1 MSWIKK
7 HGEQITV
14 FLVSYLFFLLTLAE
28 NFSGPH
34 DSINYLNGIV
44 KGHPLINQH
53 HLLYHVSAHYWLRIF
68 QPLFP
73 GVYNYYIIEAFT
85 ALWGSG
91 SLVIV
96 YCFFRK
102 RFNLAA
108 FTCIAGTAV
117 VAFSYGFW
125 FYSVNIEVYAPPL
138 FFILLALYVMTRPQ
152 LKKGD
157 ITKIIILHILAILFH
172 QINILFGIIVLYKL
186 WVERKQI
193 NLVKAIAGYA
203 LAGLILVGGAYFYAG
218 WIVEGQDSFARW
230 TSWMKGYAR
239 QAQYWQPLNAK
250 TPAHVAIGYSH
261 AFIGGHFIFQIP
273 ELHTYID
280 KSLGVHSLHDELFLT
295 RNSSPTFVVVLSSLA
310 ITIAILMISM
320 IVRFILKLKTI
331 VKGNKKLIL
340 PIVYC
345 GAVYSIFFCFW
356 MPEIL
361 EFWIL
366 QSVLLWLL
374 LIGTVPI
381 YRFPLQLKTDAGIV
395 FLVIAFFTVNYFGS
409 IRPLMKKENDWYYH
423 KVIPI
428 MNKTTPNDLV
438 LLQDGWILKDFMD
451 YFGKA
456 KVMPVPW
463 KDSLVPI
470 TNNAITHSLENKGK
484 IYVYPEANNMK
495 IQPNTRY
502 IDSVLHVFSDRKK
515 VYHEG
520 DPLIIVIE

>member
-14 FLVSYLFFLLTLAE
+14 FLISYLFFLLTLAE

-53 HLLYHVSAHYWLRIF
+53 HLLYHVTARYWLVLM

-73 GVYNYYIIEAFT
+73 GVHNYYIVEAFT

-91 SLVIV
+91 SLVV
-96 YCFFRK
+96 AYCFFRK
-102 RFNLAA
+102 RFNLPVFTSAA
-108 FTCIAGTAV
+108 STAV
-117 VAFSYGFW
+117 IAFSYGFW
-125 FYSVNIEVYAPPL
+125 FYSVNIEVYGPPM
-138 FFILLALYVMTRPQ
+138 FFLLLALYVMTRPE
-152 LKKGD
+152 LKKND

-172 QINILFGIIVLYKL
+172 QINILFGIIVLYKF
-186 WVERKQI
+186 WVERQKI
-193 NLVKAIAGYA
+193 NVFKAVAGYA
-203 LAGLILVGGAYFYAG
+203 LAGLIFVGGAYFYAG
-218 WIVEGQDSFARW
+218 WIIEGQNTFPLW

-239 QAQYWQPLNAK
+239 QAQYWQPMDLSM
-250 TPAHVAIGYSH
+250 PGHVVIGYSH
-261 AFIGGHFIFQIP
+261 AFIGGHFVFQIP
-273 ELHTYID
+273 EVHSYID
-280 KSLGVHSLHDELFLT
+280 KSLGVHSLHDELFLV

-310 ITIAILMISM
+310 ITVAILMVWMVI
-320 IVRFILKLKTI
+320 RFILKFKTI
-331 VKGNKKLIL
+331 ITGRKKLVL

-366 QSVLLWLL
+366 QTVLFWLL
-374 LIGTVPI
+374 MLGLAPI
-381 YRFPLQLKTDAGIV
+381 YRFPLQLKTNTGIV
-395 FLVIAFFTVNYFGS
+395 FFAISLFTVNFFGS
-409 IRPLMKKENDWYYH
+409 VRPLMKIENDWYYN
-423 KVIPI
+423 KVIPV
-428 MNKTTPNDLV
+428 MNTATSKDLV
-438 LLQDGWILKDFMD
+438 LLQDAWILKDFID

-456 KVMPVPW
+456 KSMPVPW

-470 TNNAITHSLENKGK
+470 TNKAIMQTLENKGK

-495 IQPNTRY
+495 IPANTRY
-502 IDSVLHVFSDRKK
+502 IDSVFQVFGNRKTI
-515 VYHEG
+515 YHKE

>member
-44 KGHPLINQH
+44 KGYPLINQH
-53 HLLYHVSAHYWLRIF
+53 HLLYHVTTHYWWVF
-68 QPLFP
+68 VQPIFP
-73 GVYNYYIIEAFT
+73 GVHNYYIVEAFT
-85 ALWGSG
+85 AIWGSI
-91 SLVIV
+91 SLVVV
-96 YCFFRK
+96 YSFFRK
-102 RFNLAA
+102 RFNLPVS
-108 FTCIAGTAV
+108 TSAGACAV

-138 FFILLALYVMTRPQ
+138 FFLLLALFVMTRPV

-186 WVERKQI
+186 WTERKQI
-193 NLVKAIAGYA
+193 NLFKAMAGYA
-203 LAGLILVGGAYFYAG
+203 LAGMVIVGGAYFYAG
-218 WIVEGQDSFARW
+218 WILEGQNSFALW

-239 QAQYWQPLNAK
+239 QSQYWQPIGLKMPGN
-250 TPAHVAIGYSH
+250 VVIGYSH
-261 AFIGGHFIFQIP
+261 AFIGGHFVFQIP
-273 ELHTYID
+273 EVHTYID

-310 ITIAILMISM
+310 LTVAILMIWM
-320 IVRFILKLKTI
+320 VIRFILKIKTI
-331 VKGNKKLIL
+331 VYSNKKLVL
-340 PIVYC
+340 PIIYC

-361 EFWIL
+361 EFWIM
-366 QSVLLWLL
+366 QTVLFWLL
-374 LIGTVPI
+374 LLGTADI
-381 YRFPLQLKTDAGIV
+381 YRFPLQLSTNAGI
-395 FLVIAFFTVNYFGS
+395 FFIAICLFTVNFFGS
-409 IRPLMKKENDWYYH
+409 IRPLMKKENDWYYN
-423 KVIPI
+423 KVLPI
-428 MNKTTPNDLV
+428 KDTATPNDLV
-438 LLQDGWILKDFMD
+438 LLQDAWILKDFID

-470 TNNAITHSLENKGK
+470 TNLAIMSALENKGK

-495 IQPNTRY
+495 IKANTRY
-502 IDSVLHVFSDRKK
+502 IDSVFQVFSGRKK
-515 VYHEG
+515 IYHEG